1 MSPRPGGF
9 SRGAFRRM
17 AAEPPKNIPSLKR
30 LKRHFGRFLLQ
41 HKWAIALGTSC
52 VTLGLLMSKL
62 QPLIIRFLVDE
73 ALTPILKG
81 PRTPELYLHSRWL
94 VMITLGGMLVVSLL
108 RSGISRLHM
117 RTMRRAGAMLVRDLR
132 LHVYNHIQK
141 LSLRFYESQQTGDIM
156 SRVTSDVAAM
166 ERLITGVSD
175 RLLTDALNLV
185 VTLMIL
191 LMLDWRLALVA
202 LIPVPFLLL
211 IMRWFSKRVRPVYR
225 EVRDRFGSMNSRLQ
239 DNISGIR
246 VIKAFNTEAHES
258 GNFEE
263 ENNGF
268 FDTQLKEI
276 KLSSTAFPLIRFVDG
291 LGAIMVT
298 AAGSYMLLQPDPRIT
313 LGDLFAFNAFVMQ
326 LYHPIGTLFHVYN
339 TVLRSL
345 ASGDRIA
352 DLLEEEPDVEDKKGA
367 VDLPPVDG
375 RVRFEGVSFHYI
387 EGTPVLDEIDI
398 EAKSGEIIALV
409 GPSGTGKTSI
419 VNMIP
424 RFYDPVTGRIL
435 IDGHDL
441 RDVTQASLR
450 SQIAVVLQD
459 PFLFNGTILD
469 NIRYACPGADEA
481 QVVKAAEAANAHE
494 FILELS
500 KGYETEIGERGVKLS
515 GGQKQRVAI
524 ARALL
529 ADRRILIL
537 DEATSM
543 IDSHA
548 EYLIQKALAK
558 LMKNRTTFVIA
569 HRLSTVKHADKIL
582 VIKEGRIVEAGDHD
596 ALISRDDVY
605 AEMYRA
611 QFRLDQEVSVQAE
624 EGA

>member
-1 MSPRPGGF
+1 MTPPPGGLG
-9 SRGAFRRM
+9 RGSLRRM
-17 AAEPPKNIPSLKR
+17 AADPPKHLPSFRR

-52 VTLGLLMSKL
+52 VGVGLLTSKM
-62 QPLIIRFLVDE
+62 QPLITRFLVDE
-73 ALTPILKG
+73 VLTPMIKG
-81 PRTPELYLHSRWL
+81 PRSDALYLHACRL
-94 VMITLGGMLVVSLL
+94 VAITLGVMLGVSII

-117 RTMRRAGAMLVRDLR
+117 RTMRRAGARLVRDLR
-132 LHVYNHIQK
+132 LHVYNHLQK

-175 RLLTDALNLV
+175 RLLTEALNLV
-185 VTLMIL
+185 LTLLIL
-191 LMLDWRLALVA
+191 LWLDWRLALVA
-202 LIPVPFLLL
+202 LIPVPILFF

-225 EVRDRFGSMNSRLQ
+225 EIRDRFGSINSRLQ

-246 VIKAFNTEAHES
+246 VIKAFNTEENES
-258 GNFEE
+258 NNFEE
-263 ENNGF
+263 ENNSF
-268 FDTQLKEI
+268 FDIQMKEI
-276 KLSSTAFPLIRFVDG
+276 KLSSNAFPLIRFIDG
-291 LGAIMVT
+291 LGAILVT
-298 AAGSYMLLQPDPRIT
+298 AVGSYMLLQPEPRIT

-326 LYHPIGTLFHVYN
+326 LYQPIGALFHTYN

-352 DLLEEEPDVEDKKGA
+352 DLLEEEPDVEDKRDAVALPAVKG
-367 VDLPPVDG
+367 L
-375 RVRFEGVSFHYI
+375 VRFEGVSFHYVD
-387 EGTPVLDEIDI
+387 GTPVLDGIDI
-398 EAKSGEIIALV
+398 EAKPGEVIALV

-419 VNMIP
+419 VNLIP
-424 RFYDPVTGRIL
+424 RFYDPVQGRIL

-441 RDVTQASLR
+441 RDVTQSSLR
-450 SQIAVVLQD
+450 RQIAVILQD
-459 PFLFNGTILD
+459 PFLFNGTVLD
-469 NIRYACPGADEA
+469 NIRYACPGTDQEH
-481 QVVKAAEAANAHE
+481 VTRAAEAANAHE
-494 FILELS
+494 FIQDLP

-515 GGQKQRVAI
+515 GGQKQRIAI

-529 ADRRILIL
+529 ADRRILIM

-548 EYLIQKALAK
+548 EYLIQEALQK

-582 VIKEGRIVEAGDHD
+582 VLQEGRIVEAGDHD
-596 ALISRDDVY
+596 SLISRDEVY

-611 QFRLDQEVSVQAE
+611 QFRLDRESSS
-624 EGA
+624 